1 MSEFA
6 NKRTRGAFIA
16 AVFSMQGFG
25 ILASSG
31 VTMVVAA
38 AFDRFTGHPAPL
50 DTPEAADIAWRV
62 ILMAGAV
69 PAGLTFYWRMAMPE
83 TARFTAL
90 VQHDVLKA
98 TNDIGRVLTDL
109 DLNGLYEDEDAAAI
123 PRTPASFRYAPPASQ
138 YGLFSLAFLRQHG
151 RNLFGCASTWFL
163 LDIPYYSSTLF
174 QSQIYR
180 PWFPPASHQNVFREA
195 YDVARFQAI
204 IAVAST
210 IPGYFVAVLLID
222 RVGRRWLQMAGFFLM
237 AAFLFALAG
246 PYDHYWRGNAKNA
259 WYIVLYALTFFSANL
274 GPNTTT
280 FILPAELFPA
290 RFRSTC
296 HGISAA
302 AGKVGALVGSVG
314 FLWASQARHRG
325 EVQAGYERGIGMMN
339 ALVILGAISL
349 LGLAV
354 TYFFTPETMG
364 RSLEENE
371 SSEQG
376 DQDLQDGD
384 GGMTMRLQELNLTP
398 KSPASLVSS
407 HVSSSPIHPHR
418 FSV

>member
-1 MSEFA
+1 MAAWVLFA
-6 NKRTRGAFIA
+6 GILLLIVGGLDIMQGVIALFDDEYFVVGKSGFLVVDLTAWGWIMVIWGGLLVLAGVGLAAGQGWARWFAIVVVGLNFIA
-16 AVFSMQGFG
+16 QLGFLG
-25 ILASSG
+25 NSQY
-31 VTMVVAA
+31 
-38 AFDRFTGHPAPL
+38 PL
-50 DTPEAADIAWRV
+50 WA
-62 ILMAGAV
+62 L
-69 PAGLTFYWRMAMPE
+69 
-83 TARFTAL
+83 TAL
-90 VQHDVLKA
+90 A
-98 TNDIGRVLTDL
+98 
-109 DLNGLYEDEDAAAI
+109 LN
-123 PRTPASFRYAPPASQ
+123 
-138 YGLFSLAFLRQHG
+138 
-151 RNLFGCASTWFL
+151 
-163 LDIPYYSSTLF
+163 
-174 QSQIYR
+174 
-180 PWFPPASHQNVFREA
+180 V
-195 YDVARFQAI
+195 
-204 IAVAST
+204 
-210 IPGYFVAVLLID
+210 
-222 RVGRRWLQMAGFFLM
+222 
-237 AAFLFALAG
+237 
-246 PYDHYWRGNAKNA
+246 
-259 WYIVLYALTFFSANL
+259 IVLYALTFFSANL

-371 SSEQG
+371 SNEQG

-384 GGMTMRLQELNLTP
+384 GGMTMRLQDLNLTP
-398 KSPASLVSS
+398 KSPVSLVSS